1 MELATTDFKDLRI
14 NNLTDNQVSIWD
26 GENALQEIK
35 DLFAPNLT
43 ELEFKGF
50 VNMGKALQLN
60 PFLKEIWAIKF
71 DKTKPAQIF
80 IGRDGYRLNAKRH
93 PQFDYMRVEAV
104 YSNDEY
110 VNDNGVI
117 THKFGFANR
126 GSLLGAYCII
136 KRKDSSEPEYR
147 SVLLSEYDK
156 KQSQW
161 NSMKETMIKKVAECQ
176 GCRAAFPEKFNGTY
190 SEYEEGFIIEQKG
203 KSSHLDQ
210 MSDILA
216 KKGLAY
222 ASSTNAPINHIHNP
236 DISNSIAVV
245 QNGSILAQSAPEIKN
260 IDDVLDTDRT
270 HEDRLLNQDEGVT
283 KASKA
288 QLAIIDEAIHAPGF
302 KSDRVSKA
310 FKHYGVKSFA
320 DMTEQQADE
329 MIEILNRTE

>member
-1 MELATTDFKDLRI
+1 MPNELAIQDSKELS
-14 NNLTDNQVSIWD
+14 VWD
-26 GENALQEIK
+26 GEKALQEIK

-60 PFLKEIWAIKF
+60 PFLREIWAVKY
-71 DKTKPAQIF
+71 DKSKPAQIF
-80 IGRDGYRLNAKRH
+80 IGRDGYRVNARRH
-93 PQFDYMRVEAV
+93 PQFDYLRVEAV

-110 VNDNGVI
+110 LNDNGVI

-126 GSLLGAYCII
+126 GTLLGAYCVV

-156 KQSQW
+156 RQGNW
-161 NSMKETMIKKVAECQ
+161 NTMKETMIKKVAESQ
-176 GCRAAFPEKFNGTY
+176 GLRASFPDKFAGTY

-203 KSSHLDQ
+203 KSSHSDQ

-216 KKGLAY
+216 KKGLTH
-222 ASSTNAPINHIHNP
+222 ASNTNAPINHIHNP

-245 QNGSILAQSAPEIKN
+245 QNSSILAQSASEIKN

-270 HEDRLLNQDEGVT
+270 HEDRLPNQDEGVT
-283 KASKA
+283 KATES
-288 QLAIIDEAIHAPGF
+288 QLAIIDEAIHATGF
-302 KSDRVSKA
+302 KPDRVSKA